1 MKTAVGIVFVTL
13 AAMAGRSCF
22 AQTDPNHHGSITG
35 AYEYLD
41 AQGSS
46 GQYTSLHGFDVV
58 PALAIGKNTDV
69 FFSFNGFY
77 KQKEHVNGFT
87 GGPLYKLH
95 AVGRVTPFGFTEIG
109 DSRTSLSGMVT
120 NAFTF
125 VLGGGVLI
133 KLDSHVSLQLI
144 PAEYVLTLPHGNV
157 ATNYNALIGF
167 TFPVGHKKY

>member
-1 MKTAVGIVFVTL
+1 MKTAFVIVIATL
-13 AAMAGRSCF
+13 VAMAGRTCL
-22 AQTDPNHHGSITG
+22 AQTDPDHHGSITG

-58 PALAIGKNTDV
+58 PALAISKNTDV

-77 KQKEHVNGFT
+77 KQREHVNGFT

-95 AVGRVTPFGFTEIG
+95 AIGRVTPLGFTEIG
-109 DSRTSLSGMVT
+109 SSRTSLSGTVT

-125 VLGGGVLI
+125 VLGGGILI
-133 KLDSHVSLQLI
+133 KLDSHVSLELI
-144 PAEYVLTLPHGNV
+144 PAEYVLTLPHGNI
-157 ATNYNALIGF
+157 ATNYNALVGF
-167 TFPVGHKKY
+167 SIPVGHRK